1 MARGMMGQVSK
12 WWLNRRN
19 LILLYRGQQMAIT
32 PILSPLARTQGAAAS
47 EKLLQRLRLAGLS
60 DERIAGYSAVWGD
73 NPVPSVFAPPGL
85 GGLPLGSVGI
95 PTTSIP
101 GIAAGPSFGAKGV
114 VYVIRVPREAAVSPL
129 GWQGL
134 KSENEVLI
142 FNQLPP
148 GSIIRVIPGSH
159 LPSLMLD
166 EMGRITPG
174 G

>member
-1 MARGMMGQVSK
+1 M
-12 WWLNRRN
+12 
-19 LILLYRGQQMAIT
+19 
-32 PILSPLARTQGAAAS
+32 PILSPLARTQEGAAAS
-47 EKLLQRLRLAGLS
+47 EQLLQRLRLAGLS

-85 GGLPLGSVGI
+85 GRLPLGAVGI

-114 VYVIRVPREAAVSPL
+114 VYVIRVPRDVAVSPL

-134 KSENEVLI
+134 KSESEVVI

-148 GSIIRVIPGSH
+148 GSIIRVIPGSQ
-159 LPSLMLD
+159 LPSLTLD